1 MNMWKKLL
9 KIGLILSSIFLL
21 AFVFFIGFYLYMIYG
36 IHPSDEG
43 NITISCTWEYGELTA
58 ERITIIQGKRVMT
71 QAQAED
77 CADLTH
83 SMK

>member
-1 MNMWKKLL
+1 MWKSLF
-9 KIGLILSSIFLL
+9 KIFFILILALL
-21 AFVFFIGFYLYMIYG
+21 LSFIFFIGFYLYMIYG
-36 IHPSDEG
+36 VHPSDEG
-43 NITISCTWEYGELTA
+43 KTSISCIWENGELTA
-58 ERITIIQGKRVMT
+58 ERITIIQGERVMT

>member
-1 MNMWKKLL
+1 MWKSLF
-9 KIGLILSSIFLL
+9 KIFFILILALL
-21 AFVFFIGFYLYMIYG
+21 LSFIFFIGFYLYMIYG
-36 IHPSDEG
+36 VHPSDEG
-43 NITISCTWEYGELTA
+43 KTSISCMWENGELTA

>member
-1 MNMWKKLL
+1 MWKSLF
-9 KIGLILSSIFLL
+9 KIFFILILALL
-21 AFVFFIGFYLYMIYG
+21 LSFIFFIGFYLYMIYG
-36 IHPSDEG
+36 VHPSDEG
-43 NITISCTWEYGELTA
+43 KTSISCIWENGELTA

-71 QAQAED
+71 QAHAED

>member
-1 MNMWKKLL
+1 MWKSLF
-9 KIGLILSSIFLL
+9 KIFFILILDLL
-21 AFVFFIGFYLYMIYG
+21 LSFIFFIGFYLYMIYG
-36 IHPSDEG
+36 VHPSDEG
-43 NITISCTWEYGELTA
+43 KTSISCIWENGELTA

>member
-1 MNMWKKLL
+1 MWKSLF
-9 KIGLILSSIFLL
+9 KIFFILILALL
-21 AFVFFIGFYLYMIYG
+21 LSFIFFIGFYLYMIYG
-36 IHPSDEG
+36 VHPSDEG
-43 NITISCTWEYGELTA
+43 KTSISCIWENGELTA

-77 CADLTH
+77 CAALTH

>member
-1 MNMWKKLL
+1 MWKSLF
-9 KIGLILSSIFLL
+9 KIFFILILALL
-21 AFVFFIGFYLYMIYG
+21 LSFIFFIGFYLYMIYVV
-36 IHPSDEG
+36 HPSDEG
-43 NITISCTWEYGELTA
+43 KTSISCIWENGELTA

>member
-1 MNMWKKLL
+1 MVWKSLF
-9 KIGLILSSIFLL
+9 KIFFILILALL
-21 AFVFFIGFYLYMIYG
+21 LSFIFFIGFYLYMIYG
-36 IHPSDEG
+36 VHPSDEG
-43 NITISCTWEYGELTA
+43 KTSISCIWENGELTA

>member
-1 MNMWKKLL
+1 MWKSLF
-9 KIGLILSSIFLL
+9 KIFFILILALL
-21 AFVFFIGFYLYMIYG
+21 LSFIFFIGFYLYMIYG
-36 IHPSDEG
+36 VHPSDEG
-43 NITISCTWEYGELTA
+43 KTSISCIWENGELTA
-58 ERITIIQGKRVMT
+58 ERITIIQGKRVKT

>member
-1 MNMWKKLL
+1 MWKSLF
-9 KIGLILSSIFLL
+9 KIFFILILALL
-21 AFVFFIGFYLYMIYG
+21 LSFIFFIGFYLYMIYG
-36 IHPSDEG
+36 VHPSDEG
-43 NITISCTWEYGELTA
+43 KTSISCICENGELTA

>member
-1 MNMWKKLL
+1 MWKSLF
-9 KIGLILSSIFLL
+9 KIFFILILALL
-21 AFVFFIGFYLYMIYG
+21 LSFIFFIGLYLYMIYG
-36 IHPSDEG
+36 VHPSDEG
-43 NITISCTWEYGELTA
+43 KTSISCIWENGELTA

>member
-1 MNMWKKLL
+1 MWKSLF
-9 KIGLILSSIFLL
+9 KIFFILILALL
-21 AFVFFIGFYLYMIYG
+21 LSFIFFIGFYLYMIYCV
-36 IHPSDEG
+36 HPSDEG
-43 NITISCTWEYGELTA
+43 KTSISCIWENGELTA

>member
-1 MNMWKKLL
+1 MWKSLF
-9 KIGLILSSIFLL
+9 KIFFILILALL
-21 AFVFFIGFYLYMIYG
+21 LSFIFFIGFYLYMIYG
-36 IHPSDEG
+36 VHPSDEG
-43 NITISCTWEYGELTA
+43 KTSISCIWENGELTA
-58 ERITIIQGKRVMT
+58 EKITIIQGKRVMT

>member
-1 MNMWKKLL
+1 MWKSLF
-9 KIGLILSSIFLL
+9 KIFFILILALL
-21 AFVFFIGFYLYMIYG
+21 LSFICFIGFYLYMIYG
-36 IHPSDEG
+36 VHPSDEG
-43 NITISCTWEYGELTA
+43 KTSISCIWENGELTA

>member
-1 MNMWKKLL
+1 MWKSLF
-9 KIGLILSSIFLL
+9 KIFFILILALL
-21 AFVFFIGFYLYMIYG
+21 LCFIFFIGFYLYMIYG
-36 IHPSDEG
+36 VHPSDEG
-43 NITISCTWEYGELTA
+43 KTSISCIWENGELTA

>member
-1 MNMWKKLL
+1 MWKSLF
-9 KIGLILSSIFLL
+9 KIFFILILALL
-21 AFVFFIGFYLYMIYG
+21 LSFIFFIGFYLYMIYG
-36 IHPSDEG
+36 VHPSDEG
-43 NITISCTWEYGELTA
+43 KTSISCIWENGELTA

>member
-1 MNMWKKLL
+1 MWKSLF
-9 KIGLILSSIFLL
+9 KIFFILILALL
-21 AFVFFIGFYLYMIYG
+21 LSFIFFIGFYLYMLYG
-36 IHPSDEG
+36 VHPSDEG
-43 NITISCTWEYGELTA
+43 KTSISCIWENGELTA

>member
-1 MNMWKKLL
+1 MWKRLF
-9 KIGLILSSIFLL
+9 KIFFILILALL
-21 AFVFFIGFYLYMIYG
+21 LSFIFFIGFYLYMIYG
-36 IHPSDEG
+36 VHPSDEG
-43 NITISCTWEYGELTA
+43 KTSISCIWENGELTA
-58 ERITIIQGKRVMT
+58 EKITIIQGKRVMT

>member
-1 MNMWKKLL
+1 MWKSLF
-9 KIGLILSSIFLL
+9 KIFFILILALL
-21 AFVFFIGFYLYMIYG
+21 LSFIFFIGFYLYMIYG
-36 IHPSDEG
+36 VHPSDEG
-43 NITISCTWEYGELTA
+43 NITISCTWENGELTA

>member
-1 MNMWKKLL
+1 MWKSLF
-9 KIGLILSSIFLL
+9 KIFFILILALL
-21 AFVFFIGFYLYMIYG
+21 LSFIFFIGFYLYMIYG
-36 IHPSDEG
+36 VHSSDEG
-43 NITISCTWEYGELTA
+43 KTSISCIWENGELTA

>member
-1 MNMWKKLL
+1 MWKSLF
-9 KIGLILSSIFLL
+9 KIFFILILALL
-21 AFVFFIGFYLYMIYG
+21 LSFIFFIGFYLYMIYG
-36 IHPSDEG
+36 VHPFDEG
-43 NITISCTWEYGELTA
+43 KTSISCIWENGELTA

>member
-1 MNMWKKLL
+1 MWKSLF
-9 KIGLILSSIFLL
+9 KIFFILILALL
-21 AFVFFIGFYLYMIYG
+21 LSFIFFIGFYLYMIYG
-36 IHPSDEG
+36 VHPSDEG
-43 NITISCTWEYGELTA
+43 KTSISCIWENGELTA

-77 CADLTH
+77 YADLTH

>member
-1 MNMWKKLL
+1 MWKSLF
-9 KIGLILSSIFLL
+9 KIFFILILAVLL
-21 AFVFFIGFYLYMIYG
+21 SFIFFIGFYLYMIYG
-36 IHPSDEG
+36 VHPSDEG
-43 NITISCTWEYGELTA
+43 KTSISCIWENGELTA

>member
-1 MNMWKKLL
+1 MWKSLF
-9 KIGLILSSIFLL
+9 KIFFILILALL
-21 AFVFFIGFYLYMIYG
+21 LSFIFFIGFYLYMIYG
-36 IHPSDEG
+36 DHPSDEG
-43 NITISCTWEYGELTA
+43 KTSISCIWENGELTA

>member
-1 MNMWKKLL
+1 MWKSLFKIFFILMLALL
-9 KIGLILSSIFLL
+9 LSFI
-21 AFVFFIGFYLYMIYG
+21 FFIGFYLYMIYG
-36 IHPSDEG
+36 VHPSDEG
-43 NITISCTWEYGELTA
+43 KTSISCIWENGELTA

>member
-1 MNMWKKLL
+1 MMWKSLF
-9 KIGLILSSIFLL
+9 KIFFILILALL
-21 AFVFFIGFYLYMIYG
+21 LSFIFFIGFYLYMIYG
-36 IHPSDEG
+36 VHPSDEG
-43 NITISCTWEYGELTA
+43 KTSISCIWENGELTA

>member
-1 MNMWKKLL
+1 MWKSLF
-9 KIGLILSSIFLL
+9 KIFFILILALL
-21 AFVFFIGFYLYMIYG
+21 LSFIFFIGFYLYMMYG
-36 IHPSDEG
+36 VHPSDEG
-43 NITISCTWEYGELTA
+43 KTSISCIWENGELTA

>member
-1 MNMWKKLL
+1 MWKSLF
-9 KIGLILSSIFLL
+9 KIFFILILALL
-21 AFVFFIGFYLYMIYG
+21 LSFIFFIGFYLYMIYG

-43 NITISCTWEYGELTA
+43 KTSISCIWENGELTA

>member
-1 MNMWKKLL
+1 MWKSLF
-9 KIGLILSSIFLL
+9 KIFFILILALL
-21 AFVFFIGFYLYMIYG
+21 LSFIFFIGFYLYMIYG
-36 IHPSDEG
+36 VHPSDEG
-43 NITISCTWEYGELTA
+43 KTSISCIWENGELTA
-58 ERITIIQGKRVMT
+58 ERITIIQGKRVIT

>member
-1 MNMWKKLL
+1 MWKSLF
-9 KIGLILSSIFLL
+9 KIFFILILALL
-21 AFVFFIGFYLYMIYG
+21 LSFIFFIGFYLYMIYG
-36 IHPSDEG
+36 VHPSDEG
-43 NITISCTWEYGELTA
+43 KTSISCTWENGELTA

>member
-1 MNMWKKLL
+1 MWKSLF
-9 KIGLILSSIFLL
+9 KIFFILILALL
-21 AFVFFIGFYLYMIYG
+21 LSFIFFIGFYLYMIYRV
-36 IHPSDEG
+36 HPSDEG
-43 NITISCTWEYGELTA
+43 KTSISCIWENGELTA

>member
-1 MNMWKKLL
+1 MWKSLF
-9 KIGLILSSIFLL
+9 KIFFILILALL
-21 AFVFFIGFYLYMIYG
+21 LSFIFFIGFYLYMIYG

-43 NITISCTWEYGELTA
+43 NITISCTWENGELTA